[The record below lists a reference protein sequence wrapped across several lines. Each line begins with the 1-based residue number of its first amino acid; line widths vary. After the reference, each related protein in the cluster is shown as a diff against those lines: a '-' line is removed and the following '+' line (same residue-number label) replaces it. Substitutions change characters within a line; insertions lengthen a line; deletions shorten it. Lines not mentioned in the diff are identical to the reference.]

1 MKKYII
7 VLAIFASFKA
17 TAQQDSLELI
27 TDDYVVTKQ
36 EVRVKYF
43 NSTRTINTHS
53 VEFLPKGYLD
63 LRILHR
69 FGAVKN
75 GFKDLFGLD
84 FAAMRMGLDYG
95 VSNNITVGFGRSTLR
110 KELDAYAKFKLLGT
124 TKNLPIEAFTTIGAS
139 RTTGTAFDDLGNV
152 ITDKNSFFAQ
162 LGIATLIKNRVALQ
176 ITPTYVNQSL
186 IENTKNKKNIFSV
199 GLATRFKLKRNLS
212 FVAEYFANLS
222 GLNNDVYKN
231 PLSIGFDFETG
242 GHVFQL
248 HFSNTAGMTE
258 RAFLTRT
265 TSTWGKGEI
274 RFGFNLSRLF
284 QIKK

>member
-1 MKKYII
+1 MKIYILI
-7 VLAIFASFKA
+7 LAFFTSYKVM
-17 TAQQDSLELI
+17 AQQDTLELI
-27 TDDYVVTKQ
+27 TDDDVVTKQ
-36 EVRVKYF
+36 MVRLKYF

-84 FAAMRMGLDYG
+84 FASMRMGLDYG
-95 VSNNITVGFGRSTLR
+95 LSNKVTVGIGRTTLR
-110 KELDAYAKFKLLGT
+110 KELDAFAKFKLLGSS
-124 TKNLPIEAFTTIGAS
+124 KNLPIEAFTIIGAS
-139 RTTGTAFDDLGNV
+139 RTTGTAFDDLGNE
-152 ITDKNSFFAQ
+152 IKDKNAFFAQ
-162 LGIATLIKNRVALQ
+162 IGIATLIKNRVALQ
-176 ITPTYVNQSL
+176 ITPTYVNQGL
-186 IENTKNKKNIFSV
+186 IEDVKNKNNIFSV
-199 GLATRFKLKRNLS
+199 GIDTRFKLKHNLS
-212 FVAEYFANLS
+212 FVAEYFANVS

-248 HFSNTAGMTE
+248 HFSNTSGMAE
-258 RAFLTRT
+258 RAFITRT

-284 QIKK
+284 QVKK